1 MGGSKVD
8 GAASCLSDLPQF
20 TPDRRWGEGEVKVVA
35 EVEAEPDLMTR
46 ALSGAATLIRIGPSQ
61 TIAGV
66 TGP

>member
-8 GAASCLSDLPQF
+8 GAAACLSDPPQF
-20 TPDRRWGEGEVKVVA
+20 TPDRQWGEGEVKVVA